1 MQTKGYVKWPLLTCV
16 LQSVNRD
23 VQTASIDVLW
33 GWDPP
38 RYYVKVEPYSHEFWR
53 IFKLKFPDW
62 IVHAKRYRFDHFFSL
77 YTPRFYS
84 VSDLIAWL
92 SDTIRRPGVRSLLLL
107 ECAKYN
113 IEARV
118 SR

>member
-1 MQTKGYVKWPLLTCV
+1 MQTKGCVKWPLLTCV
-16 LQSVNRD
+16 LQSINQD

-38 RYYVKVEPYSHEFWR
+38 RYYIRVRPYSYEFWR
-53 IFKLKFPDW
+53 VFKLKFPDW
-62 IVHAKRYRFDHFFSL
+62 LVHAKRYEIDHFTL
-77 YTPRFYS
+77 YAPRFFS
-84 VSDLIAWL
+84 VVELVSWL
-92 SDTIRRPGVRSLLLL
+92 SDTIRRPGVRGLLLL

-113 IEARV
+113 IETRV